1 MLIKAEKILTY
12 DNYDNILLDKS
23 PEEIF
28 NIVRREL
35 IEKMVDDCIG
45 RGLVKIE
52 VLNELHDDFGKLI
65 KVRASLRIY
74 NPDD

>member
-35 IEKMVDDCIG
+35 IEKMVDD
-45 RGLVKIE
+45 
-52 VLNELHDDFGKLI
+52 
-65 KVRASLRIY
+65 
-74 NPDD
+74 